1 MECGISFGL
10 VSIPGEEPLFLLER
24 KAVMLS
30 TRVATGLTPVP
41 LYRTGVFVFYKIK
54 GGVYNA

>member
-1 MECGISFGL
+1 MECGTSFGL

-30 TRVATGLTPVP
+30 TRVATGLTPS
-41 LYRTGVFVFYKIK
+41 LYIGTGVFVFYKIK